1 MRTEEK
7 ILQRIKTLKSISE
20 DYLKEFGMSNK
31 EADYFRYQTYRDSML
46 TLKWVLEE
54 WIKKN

>member
-54 WIKKN
+54 